1 MLRLDTVLRAVG
13 ATFEDRRDGL
23 IGPYDFTLR
32 EGQALVLA
40 AASPRAASIAAR
52 MFGAIVKPTAGT
64 IYVDE
69 YDTRLQ
75 PPEAK
80 RRLGFVDAGGF
91 TRNAHAFDCEVAF
104 RADVWNL
111 DRAGSRQRAYAVL
124 ASLATFDDAW
134 ARAIALALV
143 ANVDLI
149 VLDQPCASAAD
160 AIRRVAPAIAIV
172 ETRVA
177 RALPFVSS
185 VPVPAPA

>member
-1 MLRLDTVLRAVG
+1 MWRLDTVLRAAG
-13 ATFEDRRDGL
+13 AAFEDRRDGL

-32 EGQALVLA
+32 GAHALVLE

-52 MFGAIVKPTAGT
+52 MFGAIVKPTSGN
-64 IYVDE
+64 IYVGE

-111 DRAGSRQRAYAVL
+111 DRAGSWRRAHAVL
-124 ASLATFDDAW
+124 ASLTTFDDTW

-143 ANVDLI
+143 ADVDLI
-149 VLDQPCASAAD
+149 VLDQPCAEAAD

-172 ETRVA
+172 QTQVA
-177 RALPFVSS
+177 RALPLVSC
-185 VPVPAPA
+185 VPAPTPA